1 MKPRW
6 RLSQQHLHRDKCT
19 EEKEKKKENV
29 KQEEDKCTEETGS
42 EKKEDKRMKKTKG
55 KKK

>member
-19 EEKEKKKENV
+19 EEKEKKKENE